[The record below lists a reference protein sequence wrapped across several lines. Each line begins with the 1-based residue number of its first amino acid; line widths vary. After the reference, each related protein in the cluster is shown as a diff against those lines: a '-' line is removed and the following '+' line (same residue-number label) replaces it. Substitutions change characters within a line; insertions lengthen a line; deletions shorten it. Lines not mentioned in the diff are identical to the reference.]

1 MADDLIAQKL
11 GILLLQAK
19 AVIFLFPIPFLQLDN
34 QIDGLRILDALDS
47 EQCLYIN
54 DSDTA
59 QLDKMSCDIRCTIRS
74 ASHH

>member
-34 QIDGLRILDALDS
+34 QINGLRILDALDS
-47 EQCLYIN
+47 ETCLYIN

-59 QLDKMSCDIRCTIRS
+59 QLDNMSCDIR
-74 ASHH
+74 

>member
-1 MADDLIAQKL
+1 MADDLIAQEL

-19 AVIFLFPIPFLQLDN
+19 AVIFLFPIPLLQFDN
-34 QIDGLRILDALDS
+34 QINGLRILDALDS

-59 QLDKMSCDIRCTIRS
+59 QLNKMSCDIR
-74 ASHH
+74 